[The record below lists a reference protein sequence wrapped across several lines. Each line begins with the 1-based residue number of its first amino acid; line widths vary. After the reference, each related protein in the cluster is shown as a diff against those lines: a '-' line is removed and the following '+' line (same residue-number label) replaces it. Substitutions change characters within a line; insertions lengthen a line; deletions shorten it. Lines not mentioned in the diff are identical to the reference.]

1 MLKKLKTTYRER
13 TNMFLKSLWKILP
26 RTFQTISQYLS
37 IRLHGRGVTH
47 LDLTQSELRFCTG
60 RTPAAVFCRFA
71 FRRIS
76 NNGFWR
82 MDSKRDLTVFPW
94 PFDSKV
100 LCIWF
105 LVKKTASYIY
115 SYLDPRK
122 LNVEI
127 NKIYSSFETLLF
139 GAPRGSILGIL
150 NPIIIHS
157 LMIWFLFKTK
167 LSSVILQT
175 IVLSWQSLKI
185 TTFWTFWTL
194 TGPHTRTCCTNDV
207 LTWSTNFNPWYWG
220 KGN

>member
-1 MLKKLKTTYRER
+1 M
-13 TNMFLKSLWKILP
+13 
-26 RTFQTISQYLS
+26 TFRQ
-37 IRLHGRGVTH
+37 
-47 LDLTQSELRFCTG
+47 QSFMHM
-60 RTPAAVFCRFA
+60 VF
-71 FRRIS
+71 S
-76 NNGFWR
+76 E
-82 MDSKRDLTVFPW
+82 
-94 PFDSKV
+94 
-100 LCIWF
+100 
-105 LVKKTASYIY
+105 KTASYIY

-139 GAPRGSILGIL
+139 GAPRGSILGII

-175 IVLSWQSLKI
+175 TVLSWQSLKI

-194 TGPHTRTCCTNDV
+194 TGPHTMTCCTNDV

-220 KGN
+220 KGNWEWNMSV